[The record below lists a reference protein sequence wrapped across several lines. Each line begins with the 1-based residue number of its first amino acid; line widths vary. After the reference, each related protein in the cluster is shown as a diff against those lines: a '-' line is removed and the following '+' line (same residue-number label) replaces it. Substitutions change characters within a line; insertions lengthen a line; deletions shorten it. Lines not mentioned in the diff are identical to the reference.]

1 MRLFRKTP
9 EELLM
14 REAIRLARVSADVPR
29 PVAQGGG
36 GGVETRW
43 RGASRMLRSMA
54 SWIPGLGSPR
64 RDLSSGERAML
75 VARSRD
81 ALRNHLIAR
90 AAILRLRT
98 NVVGTGL
105 VCRAQVDHEAL
116 GIDEAAAEQL
126 NALLDRLW
134 SLYADDPRECD
145 AEAMLNHYQ
154 LQALVLVSALVGGD
168 VLVATPD
175 EEREGCLFSTRLQL
189 IETDRVCNPTG
200 TPDGEQLV
208 EGVEF
213 DRLGAPLAYHVCS
226 GYPDEKGRRTP
237 LSWQRLLAFGPST
250 GRRRVLHVMADKE
263 RPGQKR
269 GAPYLAPVLE
279 PLQKLERYS
288 SAELMAAVIS
298 AMFTVFIKKNSDFDT
313 GNLPLS
319 ALGGDPVES
328 AGAEEGGDVQLG
340 EGAVVDLGR
349 GEEPVIANP
358 ARPNAQFDP
367 FFIAVVKEIGAAL
380 ELPLEELLLHY
391 NSSYSA
397 ARAAMLQAWR
407 FYSLRRWWLTCDFC
421 QPSRELVIDEAVARG
436 LIELPG
442 YHDPARRKAYCQALW
457 IGPARGAIDELKE
470 ANAAGKRIE
479 IGVSNETLETAAMT
493 GEPWQQ
499 VYRQRVREVAQRR
512 DDGLYNPP
520 KGTTPEPAA
529 APPPNEE
536 PPDAPSP

>member
-1 MRLFRKTP
+1 MWPFSKR
-9 EELLM
+9 ESAAEQLM
-14 REAIRLARVSADVPR
+14 TEAIRVARASVDGQQI
-29 PVAQGGG
+29 VAQGGG

-43 RGASRMLRSMA
+43 RGASRVLRSVA
-54 SWIPGLGSPR
+54 SWLPGLGSPR
-64 RDLSSGERAML
+64 RDFNQSERRML

-81 ALRNHLIAR
+81 AMRNHLVAR
-90 AAILRLRT
+90 AAITRLRT

-116 GIDEAAAEQL
+116 GLTEEEAEQL
-126 NALLDRLW
+126 NAKLDRLW

-145 AEAMLNHYQ
+145 AEATLNHYQ
-154 LQALVLVSALVGGD
+154 LQALVLVSSMVAGD
-168 VLVATPD
+168 VFVASPD
-175 EEREGCLFSTRLQL
+175 QERPGCIFSTRLQL
-189 IETDRVCNPTG
+189 IESDRVGNPNG
-200 TPDGEQLV
+200 GMDRAELV

-213 DRLGAPLAYHVCS
+213 DGLGSPVAYHVCS
-226 GYPDEKGRRTP
+226 GYPGEHLAGKA
-237 LSWQRLLAFGPST
+237 LHWERLTVFGAET

-269 GAPYLAPVLE
+269 GVPYLSPVLE

-298 AMFTVFIKKNSDFDT
+298 AMFTVFIKKSNDFNT
-313 GNLPLS
+313 SNLPMS
-319 ALGGDPVES
+319 ALTEEQPGGDDS
-328 AGAEEGGDVQLG
+328 SDGTLALG
-340 EGAVVDLGR
+340 EGAIVDLGV
-349 GEEPVIANP
+349 GEEPMVANP
-358 ARPNAQFDP
+358 GRPNAQFDP
-367 FFIAVVKEIGAAL
+367 FFTAVVKEIGAAL

-391 NSSYSA
+391 SSSYSA

-407 FYSLRRWWLTCDFC
+407 FYSLRRWWLACDFC

-436 LIELPG
+436 LIDLPG
-442 YHDPARRKAYCQALW
+442 YNIPARRKAYCQAIW

-499 VYRQRVREVAQRR
+499 VIRQRTREVTYRR
-512 DDGLYNPP
+512 THNMQALPKSGLE
-520 KGTTPEPAA
+520 T
-529 APPPNEE
+529 
-536 PPDAPSP
+536 PPDPNPEEE

>member
-1 MRLFRKTP
+1 MGIFRKKP

-14 REAIRLARVSADVPR
+14 REAIRLAQSIAEPGKVT
-29 PVAQGGG
+29 AQGGG

-54 SWIPGLGSPR
+54 SWVPGLGSPR
-64 RDLSSGERAML
+64 RDLNASERSML

-81 ALRNHLIAR
+81 AMRNHLIAR
-90 AAILRLRT
+90 AAIGRLRT

-105 VCRAQVDHEAL
+105 VCRSQVDHEAL
-116 GIDEAAAEQL
+116 GITEEAAEQL
-126 NALLDRLW
+126 NAQLDRIW

-168 VLVATPD
+168 VFVATPD
-175 EEREGCLFSTRLQL
+175 EERTGCLFSTRLQL
-189 IETDRVCNPTG
+189 IETDRVSNPGNQMDT
-200 TPDGEQLV
+200 DQLV

-213 DRLGAPLAYHVCS
+213 DSLGAPVRYHVCS
-226 GYPDEKGRRTP
+226 GYPGDITRRGALNWKP
-237 LSWQRLLAFGPST
+237 LDVFGNET
-250 GRRRVLHVMADKE
+250 GRRRVLHIMADKE

-269 GAPYLAPVLE
+269 GAPYLAPILE

-298 AMFTVFIKKNSDFDT
+298 AMFTVFIEKTENYDEGKMTLAALSQESDGYSTDD
-313 GNLPLS
+313 
-319 ALGGDPVES
+319 AAGD
-328 AGAEEGGDVQLG
+328 DDLQLG
-340 EGAVVDLGR
+340 EGAILDLGK
-349 GEEPVIANP
+349 GEKANIANP

-367 FFIAVVKEIGAAL
+367 FFVSVVKQIGAAL
-380 ELPLEELLLHY
+380 ELPFEELLLHY

-421 QPSRELVIDEAVARG
+421 QPSRDLIIDEAVARG
-436 LIELPG
+436 MIHLPG
-442 YHDPARRKAYCQALW
+442 YADPAKRRAYCQALW

-470 ANAAGKRIE
+470 AKAARERIDV
-479 IGVSNETLETAAMT
+479 GLSNETLEAAAMT
-493 GEPWQQ
+493 GEPWQM
-499 VYRQRVREVAQRR
+499 VFRQRVREVEQRR
-512 DDGLYNPP
+512 KHLLF
-520 KGTTPEPAA
+520 KEPNSAPA
-529 APPPNEE
+529 APPPQPANPDEE
-536 PPDAPSP
+536 

>member
-1 MRLFRKTP
+1 MGFFRKDPT
-9 EELLM
+9 ELLM
-14 REAIRLARVSADVPR
+14 REAIKLAKSATDAR
-29 PVAQGGG
+29 PVVAQGGG
-36 GGVETRW
+36 GGTETRW
-43 RGASRMLRSMA
+43 RGASRVLRSMV

-64 RDLSSGERAML
+64 RDLNQGERRML

-81 ALRNHLIAR
+81 AMRNHLIAR
-90 AAILRLRT
+90 AAITRLRT

-105 VCRAQVDHEAL
+105 VCRSQIDHDAL
-116 GIDEAAAEQL
+116 GLSEDQAEDL
-126 NALLDRLW
+126 NNQLDRLW

-145 AEAMLNHYQ
+145 AEATLNHYQ
-154 LQALVLVSALVGGD
+154 LQALVLISSMVCGD
-168 VLVATPD
+168 VFIASPD
-175 EEREGCLFSTRLQL
+175 DERPGCVFSTRLQL
-189 IETDRVCNPTG
+189 IESDRVCNPAG
-200 TPDGEQLV
+200 QLDRENLV

-213 DRLGAPLAYHVCS
+213 DGLGAPVAYHVCT
-226 GYPDEKGRRTP
+226 GYPNEFTAGQALRWER
-237 LSWQRLLAFGPST
+237 LSAFGEAT
-250 GRRRVLHVMADKE
+250 GRRRVMHVMADKE

-298 AMFTVFIKKNSDFDT
+298 AMFTVFIKKTGDFNVS
-313 GNLPLS
+313 NLPMT
-319 ALGGDPVES
+319 ALANERVDGMPGDS
-328 AGAEEGGDVQLG
+328 TGDGELALG
-340 EGAVVDLGR
+340 EGAIVDLGQ

-367 FFIAVVKEIGAAL
+367 FFTAVVKEIGAAL
-380 ELPLEELLLHY
+380 EQPMEELLLHY
-391 NSSYSA
+391 SSSYSA

-421 QPSRELVIDEAVARG
+421 QPSRELLIDEAVARG
-436 LIELPG
+436 LIKLPG
-442 YHDPARRKAYCQALW
+442 YAEPAKRKAYCQAIW

-499 VYRQRVREVAQRR
+499 VYRQRVREVEQRR
-512 DDGLYNPP
+512 ADGLHTLP
-520 KGTTPEPAA
+520 KGRVLEVEPDD
-529 APPPNEE
+529 PKPNEE
-536 PPDAPSP
+536 

>member
-1 MRLFRKTP
+1 MGLFRKSP

-14 REAIRLARVSADVPR
+14 REAIRLAKAAAAVPK
-29 PVAQGGG
+29 PAAQGDG

-43 RGASRMLRSMA
+43 RGASRVLRSMA

-64 RDLSSGERAML
+64 RDLNSGERSML

-81 ALRNHLIAR
+81 AMRNHLVAR
-90 AAILRLRT
+90 AAIMRLRT

-116 GIDEAAAEQL
+116 GLDALEAERL
-126 NALLDRLW
+126 NAALDRLW

-145 AEAMLNHYQ
+145 AEASLNHYQ

-168 VLVATPD
+168 VFVATPD
-175 EEREGCLFSTRLQL
+175 AEREGCLYSTRLQL
-189 IETDRVCNPTG
+189 IETDRVSNPG
-200 TPDGEQLV
+200 GMLDSERLV
-208 EGVEF
+208 DGVEF
-213 DRLGAPLAYHVCS
+213 DALGAPVAYHVCT
-226 GYPDEKGRRTP
+226 GYANELNRRTP
-237 LSWQRLLAFGPST
+237 LTWQRLPAFGATT

-269 GAPYLAPVLE
+269 GAPYLSPVLE

-313 GNLPLS
+313 GNLPLA
-319 ALGGDPVES
+319 ALGDERTDLAAEPGDL
-328 AGAEEGGDVQLG
+328 QLG

-367 FFIAVVKEIGAAL
+367 FFMAVVKEIGAAL
-380 ELPLEELLLHY
+380 ELPADELLLQY

-436 LIELPG
+436 LIDLPG
-442 YHDPARRKAYCQALW
+442 YADPARRKAYCQAIW

-499 VYRQRVREVAQRR
+499 VYRQRLREVEQRR
-512 DDGLYNPP
+512 AAGLYSQP
-520 KGTTPEPAA
+520 GSSDPAP
-529 APPPNEE
+529 APVPDSPQPNE
-536 PPDAPSP
+536 

>member
-1 MRLFRKTP
+1 MGLFRKTP
-9 EELLM
+9 EEMLM
-14 REAIRLARVSADVPR
+14 REAVRLARATAEVPR

-43 RGASRMLRSMA
+43 RGASRVLRSMA

-64 RDLSSGERAML
+64 RDLCSGERSML

-81 ALRNHLIAR
+81 AMRNHLLAR
-90 AAILRLRT
+90 AAIMRLRT

-116 GIDEAAAEQL
+116 GLDEQEAERL
-126 NALLDRLW
+126 NAQLDRLW

-154 LQALVLVSALVGGD
+154 LQALVLVSAMVGGD
-168 VLVATPD
+168 VFVATPD
-175 EEREGCLFSTRLQL
+175 AEREGCLYSTRLQL
-189 IETDRVCNPTG
+189 IETDRVGNPAGALDT
-200 TPDGEQLV
+200 ERLV

-213 DRLGAPLAYHVCS
+213 DTLGAPVAYHVCT
-226 GYPDEKGRRTP
+226 GYPNELNRRTP
-237 LSWQRLLAFGPST
+237 LKWERLLAFGPNT
-250 GRRRVLHVMADKE
+250 GRRRVLHILADKE

-298 AMFTVFIKKNSDFDT
+298 AMFTVFIKKNADFDS

-319 ALGGDPVES
+319 ALGDEHAAAV
-328 AGAEEGGDVQLG
+328 AEPDDLQLG

-367 FFIAVVKEIGAAL
+367 FFMAVVKEIGAAL
-380 ELPLEELLLHY
+380 ELPSEELLLHY

-407 FYSLRRWWLTCDFC
+407 FYSLRRWWLACDFC
-421 QPSRELVIDEAVARG
+421 QPSRELIVDEAVARG
-436 LIELPG
+436 LIDLPG
-442 YHDPARRKAYCQALW
+442 YADPARRKAYCQAIW

-512 DDGLYNPP
+512 GDGLYSPP
-520 KGTTPEPAA
+520 KDTTPEPTA
-529 APPPNEE
+529 APAQSDEE
-536 PPDAPSP
+536 

>member
-1 MRLFRKTP
+1 MGLFRKSP

-14 REAIRLARVSADVPR
+14 REAIRLAKATAAPGGI
-29 PVAQGGG
+29 VAQGGG

-43 RGASRMLRSMA
+43 RGASRVLRSMA
-54 SWIPGLGSPR
+54 SWLPGLGSPA
-64 RDLSSGERAML
+64 RDLNSGERSML

-81 ALRNHLIAR
+81 AMRNHLVAR
-90 AAILRLRT
+90 AAIVRLRT

-116 GIDEAAAEQL
+116 GITEQEAEQL
-126 NALLDRLW
+126 NARLDRIW

-154 LQALVLVSALVGGD
+154 LQALVLVSAMVGGD
-168 VLVATPD
+168 VFVASPD
-175 EEREGCLFSTRLQL
+175 EERDGCLFSTRLQL
-189 IETDRVCNPTG
+189 IETDRVSNPGG
-200 TPDGEQLV
+200 TLDSERLI
-208 EGVEF
+208 EGVEV
-213 DRLGAPLAYHVCS
+213 DALGAPVAYHVCS
-226 GYPDEKGRRTP
+226 GYPNELIRRTP
-237 LSWQRLLAFGPST
+237 LSWKRLLAFGPNT
-250 GRRRVLHVMADKE
+250 GRRRVLHIMADKE

-269 GAPYLAPVLE
+269 GAPYLAAVLE

-298 AMFTVFIKKNSDFDT
+298 AMFTVFIKKTGDFDA

-319 ALGGDPVES
+319 ALTDSRDDGPVPEES
-328 AGAEEGGDVQLG
+328 SDLQLG

-367 FFIAVVKEIGAAL
+367 FFMAVVKEIGAAL
-380 ELPLEELLLHY
+380 ELPAEELLLHY
-391 NSSYSA
+391 SSSYSA

-421 QPSRELVIDEAVARG
+421 QPSRELIIDEAVARG

-442 YHDPARRKAYCQALW
+442 YSDPARRKAYCQALW
-457 IGPARGAIDELKE
+457 IGPARGAIDEMKE

-499 VYRQRVREVAQRR
+499 VYRQRVREVEQRR
-512 DDGLYNPP
+512 SDRLYSPP
-520 KGTTPEPAA
+520 KGTHPEAD
-529 APPPNEE
+529 PPPKPEE
-536 PPDAPSP
+536 E

>member
-1 MRLFRKTP
+1 MGLFRKTP

-14 REAIRLARVSADVPR
+14 REAIRLAKAAADVPR

-43 RGASRMLRSMA
+43 RGASRILRSMA

-64 RDLSSGERAML
+64 RDLNSGERSML

-81 ALRNHLIAR
+81 AMRNHLVAR
-90 AAILRLRT
+90 AAIMRLRT

-116 GIDEAAAEQL
+116 GIDEQAAEQL
-126 NALLDRLW
+126 NAQLDRIW

-154 LQALVLVSALVGGD
+154 LQALVLVSAMVGGD
-168 VLVATPD
+168 VFVATPD
-175 EEREGCLFSTRLQL
+175 DERDGCIYSTRLQL
-189 IETDRVCNPTG
+189 IETDRVCNPAGSMDT
-200 TPDGEQLV
+200 EQLV
-208 EGVEF
+208 DGVEF
-213 DRLGAPLAYHVCS
+213 DHLGAPIAYHVCT
-226 GYPDEKGRRTP
+226 GYPNELNRRTP
-237 LSWQRLLAFGPST
+237 LTWQRLLAFGPNT
-250 GRRRVLHVMADKE
+250 GRRRVLHIMADKE

-298 AMFTVFIKKNSDFDT
+298 AMFTVFIKKSSDFDA

-319 ALGGDPVES
+319 ALGNEQAEA
-328 AGAEEGGDVQLG
+328 AGPDDSGDVQLG

-367 FFIAVVKEIGAAL
+367 FFMAVVKEIGAAL
-380 ELPLEELLLHY
+380 ELPVEELLLHY
-391 NSSYSA
+391 SSSYSA

-407 FYSLRRWWLTCDFC
+407 FYSLRRWWLACDFC
-421 QPSRELVIDEAVARG
+421 QPSRELLIDEAVARG
-436 LIELPG
+436 LIDLPG
-442 YHDPARRKAYCQALW
+442 YSDPARRKAYCQALW

-499 VYRQRVREVAQRR
+499 VYRQRVREVSQRR
-512 DDGLYNPP
+512 SDGLYNLP
-520 KGTTPEPAA
+520 KGATPEPAA
-529 APPPNEE
+529 APVQPDEE
-536 PPDAPSP
+536 